1 MHKPVK
7 FQKKNA
13 SNIDEAIRIVS
24 NMQKNIAT
32 GRSTYVE
39 MRAVSR
45 MVAHNIGFRL
55 NSIKFLSDNRCSL
68 LSTIFSTMSSG
79 YEYTLTPN
87 GILKRDDLEKLIS
100 ADSDIANLLAAIESS
115 LKSNEKADIG
125 DELCLLKELLNKRKA
140 LIEVLKA

>member
-13 SNIDEAIRIVS
+13 SNLDEAIRIVS
-24 NMQKNIAT
+24 NIQKNIVT

-45 MVAHNIGFRL
+45 MVAHNIGLRL

-87 GILKRDDLEKLIS
+87 GILKKDDLEKLIS
-100 ADSDIANLLAAIESS
+100 ADSDIANLLAAIESN
-115 LKSNEKADIG
+115 LKSNNKADIG

-140 LIEVLKA
+140 LIEILKA

>member
-7 FQKKNA
+7 FQKKNT
-13 SNIDEAIRIVS
+13 SNLDESIRMVA

-45 MVAHNIGFRL
+45 MVAHNMGL
-55 NSIKFLSDNRCSL
+55 MVNSIKSLSENGYSL
-68 LSTIFSTMSSG
+68 LSTILSTMSSG
-79 YEYTLTPN
+79 YEFTLTPN
-87 GILKRDDLEKLIS
+87 GVLKREDLEKLIS
-100 ADSDIANLLAAIESS
+100 TDSDIANLLAAIESNLRS
-115 LKSNEKADIG
+115 DDKAEIG
-125 DELCLLKELLNKRKA
+125 EELCTLKELLNKRKA

>member
-45 MVAHNIGFRL
+45 MVAHNIGLRL
-55 NSIKFLSDNRCSL
+55 NSIKFLTNNRCSL

-100 ADSDIANLLAAIESS
+100 ADSDIGNLLAAIESN
-115 LKSNEKADIG
+115 LKSNDKADIG
-125 DELCLLKELLNKRKA
+125 EELCLLKELLNKRKA
-140 LIEVLKA
+140 LIEILKA

>member
-1 MHKPVK
+1 MV
-7 FQKKNA
+7 A
-13 SNIDEAIRIVS
+13 

-45 MVAHNIGFRL
+45 MVAHNMGL
-55 NSIKFLSDNRCSL
+55 MVNSIKSLSENRYSV

-79 YEYTLTPN
+79 YEFTLTPN
-87 GILKRDDLEKLIS
+87 GVLKRDGLEKLIS
-100 ADSDIANLLAAIESS
+100 TDSDIANLLAAIESNLRS
-115 LKSNEKADIG
+115 DDKAEIG
-125 DELCLLKELLNKRKA
+125 EELCTLKELLNKRKA

>member
-45 MVAHNIGFRL
+45 MVAHNIGLRL
-55 NSIKFLSDNRCSL
+55 NSIKFLTNNRCSL

-87 GILKRDDLEKLIS
+87 GILKRDDLEKLLS
-100 ADSDIANLLAAIESS
+100 ADSDIANLLAAIESN
-115 LKSNEKADIG
+115 LKSNDKADIG
-125 DELCLLKELLNKRKA
+125 EELCLLKELLNKRKA
-140 LIEVLKA
+140 LIEILKA

>member
-1 MHKPVK
+1 
-7 FQKKNA
+7 
-13 SNIDEAIRIVS
+13 
-24 NMQKNIAT
+24 MQKNIAT

-45 MVAHNIGFRL
+45 MVAHNIGLRL

-87 GILKRDDLEKLIS
+87 GILKRDDLEKLLS
-100 ADSDIANLLAAIESS
+100 ADSDIANLLAAIESN
-115 LKSNEKADIG
+115 LKSNDKADIG
-125 DELCLLKELLNKRKA
+125 DELCLLKELLNKRKT
-140 LIEVLKA
+140 LIEILKA

>member
-13 SNIDEAIRIVS
+13 SNLDEAIRIVS

-45 MVAHNIGFRL
+45 MVAHNIRLRL
-55 NSIKFLSDNRCSL
+55 NSIKFPSDNRCSF
-68 LSTIFSTMSSG
+68 LSTIFSTLSSG

-100 ADSDIANLLAAIESS
+100 TDSDIANLLAAIESD
-115 LKSNEKADIG
+115 LKSNDKADIG

-140 LIEVLKA
+140 LIEILKA

>member
-13 SNIDEAIRIVS
+13 SNLDEAIRIVS

-45 MVAHNIGFRL
+45 MVAHNIGLRL

-68 LSTIFSTMSSG
+68 LSTIFSTISSG

-100 ADSDIANLLAAIESS
+100 ADSDIANLLAAIESN
-115 LKSNEKADIG
+115 LKSNDKADIG

-140 LIEVLKA
+140 LIEILKA

>member
-13 SNIDEAIRIVS
+13 SNLDEAIRIVS

-45 MVAHNIGFRL
+45 MVAHNIGLRL

-87 GILKRDDLEKLIS
+87 GILKRDDLEKLLS
-100 ADSDIANLLAAIESS
+100 ADSDIANLLAAIESN
-115 LKSNEKADIG
+115 LKSNDKADIG
-125 DELCLLKELLNKRKA
+125 DELCLLKELLNKRKT
-140 LIEVLKA
+140 LIDILKA

>member
-7 FQKKNA
+7 FQKKNT
-13 SNIDEAIRIVS
+13 SNLDEAIRMVA

-45 MVAHNIGFRL
+45 MVAHNMGL
-55 NSIKFLSDNRCSL
+55 MVNSIKSLSENRYSV

-79 YEYTLTPN
+79 YEFTLTPN
-87 GILKRDDLEKLIS
+87 GVLKRDGLEKLIS
-100 ADSDIANLLAAIESS
+100 TDSDIANLLAAIESNLRS
-115 LKSNEKADIG
+115 DDKAEIG
-125 DELCLLKELLNKRKA
+125 EELCTLKELLNKRKA

>member
-13 SNIDEAIRIVS
+13 SNLDEAIRIVS

-45 MVAHNIGFRL
+45 MVAHNIGLRL
-55 NSIKFLSDNRCSL
+55 NSIKFLSDNRCSF

-100 ADSDIANLLAAIESS
+100 TDSDIANLLAAIESN
-115 LKSNEKADIG
+115 LKSNDQADIR
-125 DELCLLKELLNKRKA
+125 DELWLLKELLNKRKA
-140 LIEVLKA
+140 LIEILKA

>member
-1 MHKPVK
+1 MV
-7 FQKKNA
+7 A
-13 SNIDEAIRIVS
+13 

-100 ADSDIANLLAAIESS
+100 ADSDIANLLAAIESN
-115 LKSNEKADIG
+115 LKSNDKADIG
-125 DELCLLKELLNKRKA
+125 EELCLLKELLNKRKA

>member
-13 SNIDEAIRIVS
+13 SNLDEAIRIVS

-45 MVAHNIGFRL
+45 MVAHNIGLRL
-55 NSIKFLSDNRCSL
+55 NSIKFLSDNRCSF

-100 ADSDIANLLAAIESS
+100 TDSDIANLLAAIESN
-115 LKSNEKADIG
+115 LKSNDQADIH
-125 DELCLLKELLNKRKA
+125 DELSLLKELLNKRKA
-140 LIEVLKA
+140 LIEILKA

>member
-7 FQKKNA
+7 FQKKNT
-13 SNIDEAIRIVS
+13 SNLDEAIRMVA

-45 MVAHNIGFRL
+45 MVAHNIGLRL
-55 NSIKFLSDNRCSL
+55 NSIKFLTNNRCSL

-100 ADSDIANLLAAIESS
+100 ADSDIANLLAAIESN
-115 LKSNEKADIG
+115 LKSNDKADIG
-125 DELCLLKELLNKRKA
+125 EELCLLKELLNKRKA
-140 LIEVLKA
+140 LIEILKA

>member
-7 FQKKNA
+7 FQKKNT
-13 SNIDEAIRIVS
+13 SNLDEAIRMVA

-45 MVAHNIGFRL
+45 MVAHNMGL
-55 NSIKFLSDNRCSL
+55 MVNSIKSLSENRYSL

-79 YEYTLTPN
+79 YEFTLTPN
-87 GILKRDDLEKLIS
+87 GVLKRDGLEKLIS
-100 ADSDIANLLAAIESS
+100 ADSDIANLLAAIESNLRS
-115 LKSNEKADIG
+115 DDKAEIG
-125 DELCLLKELLNKRKA
+125 EELCALKELLNKRKA

>member
-1 MHKPVK
+1 MV
-7 FQKKNA
+7 A
-13 SNIDEAIRIVS
+13 

-45 MVAHNIGFRL
+45 MVAHNMGL
-55 NSIKFLSDNRCSL
+55 MVNSIKSLSENRYSL
-68 LSTIFSTMSSG
+68 LSTILSTMSSG
-79 YEYTLTPN
+79 YEFTLTPN
-87 GILKRDDLEKLIS
+87 GVLKRDGLEKLIS
-100 ADSDIANLLAAIESS
+100 TDSDIANLLAAIESS

>member
-13 SNIDEAIRIVS
+13 SNLDEAIRIIS
-24 NMQKNIAT
+24 NMQKNIAS

-45 MVAHNIGFRL
+45 MVAHNIGLRL

-68 LSTIFSTMSSG
+68 LSTIFSTMSNG

-100 ADSDIANLLAAIESS
+100 ADSDIANLLAAIESN
-115 LKSNEKADIG
+115 LKSNDKADLG

>member
-13 SNIDEAIRIVS
+13 SNLDEAIRIVS
-24 NMQKNIAT
+24 NMQKNITT

-45 MVAHNIGFRL
+45 MVAHNIGLRL
-55 NSIKFLSDNRCSL
+55 NSIKFPSDNRCSL

-87 GILKRDDLEKLIS
+87 GILKRDDLEKLLS
-100 ADSDIANLLAAIESS
+100 ADSDIANLLAAIESN
-115 LKSNEKADIG
+115 LKSNDKADIG
-125 DELCLLKELLNKRKA
+125 DELCLLKELLNKRKT
-140 LIEVLKA
+140 LIEILKA

>member
-1 MHKPVK
+1 MHKPIK

-13 SNIDEAIRIVS
+13 SNLDEAIRIVS
-24 NMQKNIAT
+24 NIQKNIVT

-45 MVAHNIGFRL
+45 MVAYNMGLRL
-55 NSIKFLSDNRCSL
+55 NSIKFLSDNRCSF
-68 LSTIFSTMSSG
+68 LSTIFSMMSSG

-100 ADSDIANLLAAIESS
+100 ADSDIANLLAAIESN
-115 LKSNEKADIG
+115 LKSNNKADIG

-140 LIEVLKA
+140 LIEILKA

>member
-13 SNIDEAIRIVS
+13 SNLDEAIRIVS

-100 ADSDIANLLAAIESS
+100 TDSDIANLLAAIESN

>member
-13 SNIDEAIRIVS
+13 SNLDEAIRIVS

-45 MVAHNIGFRL
+45 MVAHNIGLRL
-55 NSIKFLSDNRCSL
+55 NSIKFLSDNRCSF

-100 ADSDIANLLAAIESS
+100 TDSDIANLLAAIEFN
-115 LKSNEKADIG
+115 LKSNDQADIR
-125 DELCLLKELLNKRKA
+125 DELWLLKELLNKRKA
-140 LIEVLKA
+140 LIEILKA

>member
-13 SNIDEAIRIVS
+13 SNLDEAIRIVS

-45 MVAHNIGFRL
+45 MVAHNIGLRL

-100 ADSDIANLLAAIESS
+100 ADSDIANLLAAIESN
-115 LKSNEKADIG
+115 LKSNDKADIG

-140 LIEVLKA
+140 LIEILKA

>member
-13 SNIDEAIRIVS
+13 SNLDEAIRIVS

-100 ADSDIANLLAAIESS
+100 ADSDIANLLAAIESN

>member
-7 FQKKNA
+7 FQKKNT
-13 SNIDEAIRIVS
+13 SNLDEAIRMVA

-45 MVAHNIGFRL
+45 MVAHNMGL
-55 NSIKFLSDNRCSL
+55 MVNSIKSLSENRYSL
-68 LSTIFSTMSSG
+68 LSTILSTMSSG
-79 YEYTLTPN
+79 YEFTLTPN
-87 GILKRDDLEKLIS
+87 GVLKRDGLEKLIS
-100 ADSDIANLLAAIESS
+100 TDSDIANLLAAIESKLRS
-115 LKSNEKADIG
+115 DDKAEIG
-125 DELCLLKELLNKRKA
+125 EELCTLKELLNKRKA

>member
-1 MHKPVK
+1 MHKPVR
-7 FQKKNA
+7 FQKKNT
-13 SNIDEAIRIVS
+13 SNLDEAIRIVA

-45 MVAHNIGFRL
+45 MVAHNMGLRV
-55 NSIKFLSDNRCSL
+55 NSIKSLSDNRYSL

-79 YEYTLTPN
+79 YEFTLTPN
-87 GILKRDDLEKLIS
+87 GVLKRDDLEKLIS
-100 ADSDIANLLAAIESS
+100 TDSDIANLLAAIESNLRS
-115 LKSNEKADIG
+115 DDKAEIG

-140 LIEVLKA
+140 LIEILKA

>member
-45 MVAHNIGFRL
+45 MVAHNIGLRL
-55 NSIKFLSDNRCSL
+55 NSIKSLTNNRCSL

-100 ADSDIANLLAAIESS
+100 ADSDIANLLAAIESN
-115 LKSNEKADIG
+115 LKSNDKADIG
-125 DELCLLKELLNKRKA
+125 EELCLLKELLNKRKA

>member
-13 SNIDEAIRIVS
+13 SNLDEAIRIIS
-24 NMQKNIAT
+24 NMQKNIAS

-45 MVAHNIGFRL
+45 MVAHNIGLRL

-68 LSTIFSTMSSG
+68 LSTIFSTMSNG

-100 ADSDIANLLAAIESS
+100 ADSDIANLLAAIESN
-115 LKSNEKADIG
+115 LKSNDKADIG

>member
-7 FQKKNA
+7 FQKKNT
-13 SNIDEAIRIVS
+13 SNLDEAIRMVA

-45 MVAHNIGFRL
+45 MVAHNMGL
-55 NSIKFLSDNRCSL
+55 MVNSIKSLSENRYSL

-79 YEYTLTPN
+79 YEFTLTPN
-87 GILKRDDLEKLIS
+87 GVLKRDDLEKLIS
-100 ADSDIANLLAAIESS
+100 TDSDIANLLAAIERNLRSDD
-115 LKSNEKADIG
+115 KAEI
-125 DELCLLKELLNKRKA
+125 DEDLGILKELLNKRKA
-140 LIEVLKA
+140 LIEILKA

>member
-13 SNIDEAIRIVS
+13 SNLDEAIRIVS

-45 MVAHNIGFRL
+45 MVAHNIGLRL
-55 NSIKFLSDNRCSL
+55 NSIKFPSDNRCSL

-87 GILKRDDLEKLIS
+87 GILKRDDLEKLLS
-100 ADSDIANLLAAIESS
+100 ADSDIANLLAAIESN
-115 LKSNEKADIG
+115 LKSNDKADIG
-125 DELCLLKELLNKRKA
+125 DELCLLKELLNKRKT
-140 LIEVLKA
+140 LIEILKA

>member
-7 FQKKNA
+7 FQKKNT
-13 SNIDEAIRIVS
+13 SNLDEAIRMVA

-45 MVAHNIGFRL
+45 MVAHNMGL
-55 NSIKFLSDNRCSL
+55 MVNSIKSLSYNRYSL

-79 YEYTLTPN
+79 YEFTLTPN
-87 GILKRDDLEKLIS
+87 GVLKREDLEKLIS
-100 ADSDIANLLAAIESS
+100 TDSDIANLLAAIESNLRS
-115 LKSNEKADIG
+115 DDKAEIG
-125 DELCLLKELLNKRKA
+125 EELCTLKELLNKRKA

>member
-1 MHKPVK
+1 MV
-7 FQKKNA
+7 A
-13 SNIDEAIRIVS
+13 

-45 MVAHNIGFRL
+45 MVAHNMGL
-55 NSIKFLSDNRCSL
+55 MVNSIKSLSENRYSL

-79 YEYTLTPN
+79 YEFTLTPN
-87 GILKRDDLEKLIS
+87 GVLKRDGLEKLIS
-100 ADSDIANLLAAIESS
+100 TDSDVANLLAAIESKLRS
-115 LKSNEKADIG
+115 DDKAEIG
-125 DELCLLKELLNKRKA
+125 EELCTLKELLNKRKA

>member
-7 FQKKNA
+7 FQKKNT
-13 SNIDEAIRIVS
+13 SNLDEAIRMVA

-45 MVAHNIGFRL
+45 MVAHNMGL
-55 NSIKFLSDNRCSL
+55 MVNSIKSLSENRYSL
-68 LSTIFSTMSSG
+68 LSTILSTMSSG
-79 YEYTLTPN
+79 YEFTLTPN
-87 GILKRDDLEKLIS
+87 GVLKRDGLEKLIS
-100 ADSDIANLLAAIESS
+100 TDSDIANLLAAIESS
-115 LKSNEKADIG
+115 LRSDDKAEIG
-125 DELCLLKELLNKRKA
+125 EELCTLKELLNKRKA

>member
-1 MHKPVK
+1 MV
-7 FQKKNA
+7 A
-13 SNIDEAIRIVS
+13 

-45 MVAHNIGFRL
+45 MVAHNMGL
-55 NSIKFLSDNRCSL
+55 MVNSIKSLSENRYSI

-79 YEYTLTPN
+79 YEFTLTPN
-87 GILKRDDLEKLIS
+87 GVLKRDGLEKLIS
-100 ADSDIANLLAAIESS
+100 TDSDIANLLAAIESNLRS
-115 LKSNEKADIG
+115 DDKAEIG
-125 DELCLLKELLNKRKA
+125 EELCTLKELLNKRKA

>member
-7 FQKKNA
+7 FQKKNT
-13 SNIDEAIRIVS
+13 SNLDEAIRMVA

-45 MVAHNIGFRL
+45 MVAHNMGL
-55 NSIKFLSDNRCSL
+55 MVNSIKSLSENRYSL

-79 YEYTLTPN
+79 YEFTLTPN
-87 GILKRDDLEKLIS
+87 GVLKRDGLEKLIS
-100 ADSDIANLLAAIESS
+100 TDSDIANLLAAIESK
-115 LKSNEKADIG
+115 LRSNNKAEIG
-125 DELCLLKELLNKRKA
+125 EELCILKELLNKRKA
-140 LIEVLKA
+140 LIEILKA